1 MCRGNKQNI
10 NHSVN
15 HKQLSKSARVRNLK
29 REGADKLYEDD
40 SFLVV
45 HPKVRAASVL
55 YGKGTKWCTAAKR
68 HNAFTAYNE
77 VGNLYIVIDKLSGK
91 KYQFH
96 FETDS
101 FMTDSN
107 KRLPL
112 AYLHNISA
120 TQGLIDFFTQEH
132 TENLFV
138 VQSTGHGQSY
148 LVRKNDKYG
157 VIEAKYHQ
165 HDYLDEKSDALSSLF
180 DNNVVYMLFD
190 FLVDV
195 EYDYARLQPPSHLVL
210 LKKDGLEYVYNL
222 LNGSLK
228 NLAEVRN
235 RSTIERIT
243 LQDFI
248 SSVFPV
254 GKAAMINFLQAKRE
268 QLKEKIGFKPNCIIA
283 NKYTLALFNYF
294 SSLKDNQAVDSMQY
308 AKDFRDELLTSELI
322 IVNNLYQLCCGY
334 DFILMIADN
343 SVPNFDFLLGYS
355 ECCENVR
362 MVG

>member
-1 MCRGNKQNI
+1 MCGSNKQNI

-148 LVRKNDKYG
+148 VVRRNDKYG

-195 EYDYARLQPPSHLVL
+195 EYDYARLQPPSHLIL

-222 LNGSLK
+222 LSGSMRDLD
-228 NLAEVRN
+228 AIRY

-243 LQDFI
+243 LQDFT

-254 GKAAMINFLQAKRE
+254 GKTDMINFLQAKRE
-268 QLKEKIGFKPNCIIA
+268 QLKEMTGFMPNYIIA
-283 NKYTLALFNYF
+283 NKYTLSLFNYF
-294 SSLKDNQAVDSMQY
+294 SSLKDDQAVDSMQY
-308 AKDFRDELLTSELI
+308 AKYLKDRVATLEHM
-322 IVNNLYQLCCGY
+322 IVNDLYQLRCGY
-334 DFILMIADN
+334 EFILMIADN

-355 ECCENVR
+355 EYCENVR
-362 MVG
+362 ILA